1 MVVDNLPNP
10 SGRSELI
17 GEMTFVW
24 TCKGRKASESFNP
37 RILSCFEQSFKS
49 VVKFPSSVTKKV
61 QNSKNSKKWGEVELG
76 VGEETNLIYFIN
88 MMVSLFNLPRQ
99 EFLDCDCYHCETS
112 MVFRVTIA
120 IEWMV
125 WKKPLVPIFFLM
137 VFGLSTISPDGF
149 LFLLPLGST
158 VLRWMLDW
166 QPLDT
171 PGSPS

>member
-1 MVVDNLPNP
+1 MVRHQNDLYAPQYSKV
-10 SGRSELI
+10 SVISV
-17 GEMTFVW
+17 VW
-24 TCKGRKASESFNP
+24 CRRCWSHCSSSIHNTAAVAEKAKAEKLAKVYINP

-88 MMVSLFNLPRQ
+88 IMVSLFNLPRQ

-125 WKKPLVPIFFLM
+125 WKKPLVPM
-137 VFGLSTISPDGF
+137 VFQWF
-149 LFLLPLGST
+149 L
-158 VLRWMLDW
+158 VY
-166 QPLDT
+166 QPLA
-171 PGSPS
+171 PMVF

>member
-1 MVVDNLPNP
+1 MHCSHMQWGP
-10 SGRSELI
+10 I
-17 GEMTFVW
+17 FVIW
-24 TCKGRKASESFNP
+24 GPKWKSIIFRTPVAALSWLEKWHLYGHPRAEKLAKVYINP

-49 VVKFPSSVTKKV
+49 VVKFPSSVTEKV

-125 WKKPLVPIFFLM
+125 WKKPLVPM
-137 VFGLSTISPDGF
+137 VFQWF
-149 LFLLPLGST
+149 L
-158 VLRWMLDW
+158 VY
-166 QPLDT
+166 QPLA
-171 PGSPS
+171 PMFF